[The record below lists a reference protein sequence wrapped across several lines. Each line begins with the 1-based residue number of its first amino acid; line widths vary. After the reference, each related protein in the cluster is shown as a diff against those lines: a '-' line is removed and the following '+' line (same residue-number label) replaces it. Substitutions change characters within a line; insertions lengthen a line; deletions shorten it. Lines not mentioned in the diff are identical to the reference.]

1 MGQPLIHFVLR
12 TDAINDL
19 QLNSMRR
26 VISRSRHAHMTDID
40 MRINGKNEHSEADLL
55 KHLREVTPGDVATPT
70 GHAAEEAECVHLCL
84 DDRRVPR
91 AAANGETFSLW
102 GRVCE
107 YLRMHAPA
115 SVNVAIQ
122 GAEPLAAKAPSGAT
136 GSAS

>member
-1 MGQPLIHFVLR
+1 MEQPLLHFVLR

-26 VISRSRHAHMTDID
+26 VIRRANQAHMTDID
-40 MRINGKNEHSEADLL
+40 MRINGKNERSEADWL
-55 KHLREVTPGDVATPT
+55 KHLREVVPGDVATST
-70 GHAAEEAECVHLCL
+70 GHAAEEAQCVHLCL

-91 AAANGETFSLW
+91 TADNGETLSLW

-115 SVNVAIQ
+115 AVNACC
-122 GAEPLAAKAPSGAT
+122 AESQNELTKEKS
-136 GSAS
+136 